1 MELGQRASSSEFGS
15 DSIRYT
21 RGESVS
27 MIPSLLERGAWSM
40 ERGLWETS
48 RYSGYKLWVCLH
60 YDGMGLG

>member
-40 ERGLWETS
+40 EHGAWAVGNITVFGL
-48 RYSGYKLWVCLH
+48 
-60 YDGMGLG
+60 